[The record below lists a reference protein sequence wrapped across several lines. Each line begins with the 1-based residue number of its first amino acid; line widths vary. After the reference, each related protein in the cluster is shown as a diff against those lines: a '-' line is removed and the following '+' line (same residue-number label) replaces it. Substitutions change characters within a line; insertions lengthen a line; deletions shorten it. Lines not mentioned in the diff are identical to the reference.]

1 MLPSHA
7 DDPVGWAVP
16 VHASLIE
23 PLLLGGIPR
32 LAAILLGSWGAAC
45 GLYLTLWVVP
55 GVLVTWVSLAVWT
68 RHDPDGLLVA
78 RRFWTQRRHYYG

>member
-1 MLPSHA
+1 MLGSHE

-32 LAAILLGSWGAAC
+32 MAAILLGSWGAAF
-45 GLYLTLWVVP
+45 GLYITLWVVP
-55 GVLVTWVSLAVWT
+55 GALIAWVGLAVWT
-68 RHDPDGLLVA
+68 RHDPEALQVF
-78 RRFWTQRRHYYG
+78 RRFWTQKRHYYG